1 MLQVSPITI
10 HRISMHSANV
20 VMGPQHRTGETL
32 QNYAESTGR
41 DIKAAGL
48 EPDTVRI
55 RNPEAV
61 IIKFDVGDKMF
72 TAPSIRI
79 EAVCETVESNDRHL
93 CLLV

>member
-1 MLQVSPITI
+1 MY
-10 HRISMHSANV
+10 SANV

-48 EPDTVRI
+48 KPDTVRI

-61 IIKFDVGDKMF
+61 IIKVGVGDKVF

-79 EAVCETVESNDRHL
+79 EAVCETVESSDRHL